1 MRILIND
8 ITSESQRYI
17 NIFKSFGYE
26 KNELIFC
33 KSFEETKNFIIN
45 YLDRD
50 KLHIDLIITNDTNDS
65 VIDVLKASELAYF
78 KNSLTSSY
86 SKKNFRI
93 CSIPIILYSK
103 HETKSPDFSLQ
114 FDSIIKKNESG
125 YHNYFISEFER
136 VIKTWRKNLLEDL
149 QQLGL
154 NVHNLSNFQETNYYK
169 KHYKSN
175 ISNNSES
182 YFSLKTKILSNEFI
196 KYPAP
201 LTYDWILLNKKS
213 IEEAIEKFNQTYKRH
228 IKYDR
233 KNNER
238 TILHDFFNK
247 NKIILLRD
255 AYIDLKYEKNLYDV
269 GAKTSEE
276 CDFILK
282 TEFPEFQKT
291 TFFEVKKEDVTFYVK
306 KHTKRPQLSSE
317 FISHLEQVWRYKEFS
332 QNPVNLPEIVDKIG
346 YETQNFNYI
355 LLAGRLEEKEEMKDK
370 FEKDLDRMY
379 NQINVITYEELE
391 EINIDYYDKFSR
403 LNIE

>member
-8 ITSESQRYI
+8 IETEKQRYT

-33 KSFEETKNFIIN
+33 KSFEDTKTFIIN

-50 KLHIDLIITNDTNDS
+50 KLNIDLIITNDTSDS
-65 VIDVLKASELAYF
+65 AVDILKASELAYF
-78 KNSLTSSY
+78 KNSLTTSY
-86 SKKNFRI
+86 SKRNFRI

-103 HETKSPDFSLQ
+103 HESKSSDYSLQ
-114 FDSIIKKNESG
+114 FDSIIQKNESG

-136 VIKTWRKNLLEDL
+136 LIKTWRKNLLEDID
-149 QQLGL
+149 QLGL
-154 NVHNLSNFQETNYYK
+154 NINNLSNFHESSYYK

-175 ISNNSES
+175 VANNSDT
-182 YFSLKTKILSNEFI
+182 YFFLKTKILSNEFI
-196 KYPAP
+196 KYPVP
-201 LTYDWILLNKKS
+201 LTYDWILLNKES
-213 IEEAIEKFNQTYKRH
+213 IEQVIEKFNQTYRSH

-238 TILHDFFNK
+238 TILHNFFNK

-255 AYIDLKYEKNLYDV
+255 VYIDLEYEKNLYDV
-269 GAKTSEE
+269 GAKSSEE

-306 KHTKRPQLSSE
+306 KHTKRPQFSSD
-317 FISHLEQVWRYKEFS
+317 FTSHLEQVWAYKEFS
-332 QNPVNLPEIVDKIG
+332 QNPVNLPEIENKLG
-346 YETQNFNYI
+346 YATQNFNYI
-355 LLAGRLEEKEEMKDK
+355 LLAGKLDEKLEMKNK
-370 FEKDLDRMY
+370 FEKDLDRKY

-391 EINIDYYDKFSR
+391 EINIDYYDKFTR

>member
-8 ITSESQRYI
+8 IESEKQRYI
-17 NIFKSFGYE
+17 NIFKSYGYE
-26 KNELIFC
+26 NNELIFR
-33 KSFEETKNFIIN
+33 KSYDESKTFITN

-50 KLHIDLIITNDTNDS
+50 KLHIDLIITNDSSDS
-65 VIDVLKASELAYF
+65 QTDILKAQELAYF
-78 KNSLTSSY
+78 KNSLTTSY
-86 SKKNFRI
+86 SKRNFRI

-103 HETKSPDFSLQ
+103 HESKSSDFSLQ
-114 FDSIIKKNESG
+114 FDSIVQKNQSG
-125 YHNYFISEFER
+125 YHNHFILEFER
-136 VIKTWRKNLLEDL
+136 LIKSWRENLIEDL
-149 QQLGL
+149 ELLGL
-154 NVHNLSNFQETNYYK
+154 QIHNLSDFHETPYYK
-169 KHYKSN
+169 KHYKST
-175 ISNNSES
+175 IANNSES
-182 YFSLKTKILSNEFI
+182 YFTLKTKVLSNEFI
-196 KYPAP
+196 KHPVP
-201 LTYDWILLNKKS
+201 LIYDWIILNKES
-213 IEEAIEKFNQTYKRH
+213 IEQAIEKFNQTYRSH
-228 IKYDR
+228 VKYDR
-233 KNNER
+233 TNNER

-255 AYIDLKYEKNLYDV
+255 AYTDLEYEKNLYDI

-306 KHTKRPQLSSE
+306 KHTKRPQFSSN

-332 QNPVNLPEIVDKIG
+332 EDPVNLPEIEDKIG
-346 YETQNFNYI
+346 YATQNFNYI

-370 FEKDLDRMY
+370 FEKDMNRMY

-403 LNIE
+403 LNIK